1 MLRASALNCMRG
13 SRTVLSGITLDLP
26 AGEVLGVLGA
36 NGAGKTTLLATLAG
50 ELAPGGGQLQIGWQ
64 AVARMKPGE
73 LARCRAVL
81 PQSASLAFDL
91 EVHAIVGMG
100 SYPFPELSP
109 SDLRALV
116 DEALGIADASG
127 FAGRRY
133 ATLSGGEQQRVQ
145 FARVLVQ
152 LLAARPSG
160 QYRALFLDEPIAS
173 LDPKHQIGLL
183 QAVRSMARVR
193 GIAALVVLHDVNL
206 AAAWCDRLLLLGG
219 GGSIALDTPASA
231 LTTANLERAYDT
243 PASVMPHPLRPAQP
257 LVLFG

>member
-1 MLRASALNCMRG
+1 MCTTCRNF
-13 SRTVLSGITLDLP
+13 SGT
-26 AGEVLGVLGA
+26 A
-36 NGAGKTTLLATLAG
+36 
-50 ELAPGGGQLQIGWQ
+50 
-64 AVARMKPGE
+64 
-73 LARCRAVL
+73 
-81 PQSASLAFDL
+81 
-91 EVHAIVGMG
+91 
-100 SYPFPELSP
+100 
-109 SDLRALV
+109 
-116 DEALGIADASG
+116 
-127 FAGRRY
+127 
-133 ATLSGGEQQRVQ
+133 
-145 FARVLVQ
+145 
-152 LLAARPSG
+152 SG

-219 GGSIALDTPASA
+219 GGSIALDTPALT

>member
-1 MLRASALNCMRG
+1 MKEIRLRFPRHDQADLALGAGIHGLARRGDAIVAEPGDGAPVQVCIDRRGVWMTLEQGAHAVHVNGRPVRRLAMLRAGDA
-13 SRTVLSGITLDLP
+13 IHLD
-26 AGEVLGVLGA
+26 G
-36 NGAGKTTLLATLAG
+36 
-50 ELAPGGGQLQIGWQ
+50 
-64 AVARMKPGE
+64 
-73 LARCRAVL
+73 
-81 PQSASLAFDL
+81 
-91 EVHAIVGMG
+91 
-100 SYPFPELSP
+100 
-109 SDLRALV
+109 
-116 DEALGIADASG
+116 
-127 FAGRRY
+127 
-133 ATLSGGEQQRVQ
+133 
-145 FARVLVQ
+145 VLVQ